1 MFNIANLFFT
11 RQPSSREKSFR
22 EAKIMLENM
31 TARDRADAGIKQSDI
46 DRIAAEMA
54 RG

>member
-1 MFNIANLFFT
+1 MFNYRNLLT
-11 RQPSSREKSFR
+11 YKSGSREKSFR
-22 EAKIMLENM
+22 EAMIMLENM
-31 TARDRADAGIKQSDI
+31 TARDRADAGIKQSDV

>member
-1 MFNIANLFFT
+1 MFNIANPFTT

-22 EAKIMLENM
+22 EAMIMLENM

-46 DRIAAEMA
+46 NRIADEMA